1 MERWDKP
8 YRLRL
13 FSPIEGEL
21 CPSDRMMEE
30 NISLTAYEMEL
41 YEEPIR
47 DSLKQAELLVENNQ
61 IERFSWKI
69 KPMHNGFIR
78 WRNMGLVCREGT
90 DFLLDRQ
97 WEMEVFLL

>member
-30 NISLTAYEMEL
+30 NIFLTAYEMEL

-47 DSLKQAELLVENNQ
+47 DSLKPVSYTHLTLPTTPYV
-61 IERFSWKI
+61 
-69 KPMHNGFIR
+69 
-78 WRNMGLVCREGT
+78 
-90 DFLLDRQ
+90 
-97 WEMEVFLL
+97 

>member
-13 FSPIEGEL
+13 FSPIEGKL

-30 NISLTAYEMEL
+30 NIFLTAYEMEL

-47 DSLKQAELLVENNQ
+47 DSLKQAELLEKTIGSCGNISVMKYRCL
-61 IERFSWKI
+61 ISDRCLWK
-69 KPMHNGFIR
+69 
-78 WRNMGLVCREGT
+78 
-90 DFLLDRQ
+90 
-97 WEMEVFLL
+97 

>member
-1 MERWDKP
+1 MERWDKL

-41 YEEPIR
+41 YEELIR
-47 DSLKQAELLVENNQ
+47 DSLKPKPGQ
-61 IERFSWKI
+61 I
-69 KPMHNGFIR
+69 HIR
-78 WRNMGLVCREGT
+78 T
-90 DFLLDRQ
+90 IQ
-97 WEMEVFLL
+97 IIPAK

>member
-8 YRLRL
+8 YRIRL

-47 DSLKQAELLVENNQ
+47 DSLKQAELLGEIGSCGNISVVKYRCP
-61 IERFSWKI
+61 ISDRCLWK
-69 KPMHNGFIR
+69 
-78 WRNMGLVCREGT
+78 
-90 DFLLDRQ
+90 
-97 WEMEVFLL
+97 

>member
-8 YRLRL
+8 YRIRL

-47 DSLKQAELLVENNQ
+47 DSLKQAELLGENNRKLWQ
-61 IERFSWKI
+61 Y
-69 KPMHNGFIR
+69 
-78 WRNMGLVCREGT
+78 
-90 DFLLDRQ
+90 
-97 WEMEVFLL
+97 

>member
-47 DSLKQAELLVENNQ
+47 DSLKQAELLGENNRGN
-61 IERFSWKI
+61 ISVMKYRCPISDRCLWK
-69 KPMHNGFIR
+69 
-78 WRNMGLVCREGT
+78 
-90 DFLLDRQ
+90 
-97 WEMEVFLL
+97 